1 MNNDFQSVENGTKF
15 EFGEVVLTN
24 IYLNDTENVK
34 ITIKKE
40 KEEKKEDEG
49 EKEKEE
55 EKEKEDDK
63 SQNGTTKTNN
73 FFRVRKNRG
82 LSKAGVVLISVLVP
96 IGLIGIVVALIT
108 LIRKTDPLAN
118 IKVNNNQIDSIKNV
132 KY

>member
-40 KEEKKEDEG
+40 KEKK
-49 EKEKEE
+49 
-55 EKEKEDDK
+55 KEDDK

>member
-1 MNNDFQSVENGTKF
+1 MINRKMEQQK
-15 EFGEVVLTN
+15 L
-24 IYLNDTENVK
+24 I
-34 ITIKKE
+34 I
-40 KEEKKEDEG
+40 
-49 EKEKEE
+49 
-55 EKEKEDDK
+55 
-63 SQNGTTKTNN
+63 